1 MNLKSLTPQQ
11 QINFKKIELRI
22 LIQQAIESIDWIN
35 DVEKKNN
42 IKEKNLS
49 LKSQLKA
56 IYPVLDKESKKY
68 NEIFNATEEGTTVFY
83 EIVSRNVELVM
94 MHNLID
100 KNFILCCFEAKQKND
115 KALMGIINKILKD

>member
-1 MNLKSLTPQQ
+1 MNIKDLTPQQ

-35 DVEKKNN
+35 DVEKKNG

-56 IYPVLDKESKKY
+56 IYPTLDKECKKY
-68 NEIFNATEEGTTVFY
+68 NDMYSATEEGTTVFY
-83 EIVSRNVELVM
+83 EIISRNVQLVM
-94 MHNLID
+94 HHNLID
-100 KNFILCCFEAKQKND
+100 KNFILCAFEAKQKND
-115 KALMGIINKILKD
+115 KALMGVINKILKN